1 MLRVG
6 LTGGIGSGKSTV
18 AKLLV
23 ARGATLVDTD
33 AIARS
38 LTLAEGAAI
47 VPIRH
52 AFGPQFIADD
62 GSLDRPRMRE
72 AVFADADFKRR
83 LEAVLHPLIGHEV
96 ERQIEACSAEIVI
109 LDIPL
114 LVESGRWRGRVDR
127 VWVVDCSEGRQV
139 GRVVAR
145 SGWAPAAIEAVIS
158 NQASRVARRAAADA
172 VIDNDASTPEQLAL
186 EVGQLWQQ
194 TIADSTRSPMR

>member
-23 ARGATLVDTD
+23 ARGAALVDTD

-47 VPIRH
+47 APIRD

-72 AVFADADFKRR
+72 AVFADTDVKRR
-83 LEAVLHPLIGHEV
+83 LEAVLHPLIGLEI
-96 ERQIEACSAEIVI
+96 ERQMDGQHADIVI

-114 LVESGRWRGRVDR
+114 LVESGRWRGRIDR
-127 VWVVDCSEGRQV
+127 VWVIDCSEGRQV
-139 GRVVAR
+139 ERVVAR

-158 NQASRVARRAAADA
+158 QQASRVARRAAADA
-172 VIDNDASTPEQLAL
+172 VIDNDAITPEQLAL
-186 EVGQLWQQ
+186 EVAQLWQQ
-194 TIADSTRSPMR
+194 TIADSTRPAVR